1 LRPKKPQ
8 GRNLFFYQLPD
19 HSGPRLK
26 NKKRE
31 IRMSEHFAETVREP
45 SMAGGQK
52 SNPMNKDQQPGGEH
66 IVVFVLDEP
75 RYALLLSSVERV
87 VRAVEITPLPKGP
100 EIVLGI
106 INVQG
111 RIVPVI
117 DVRRRFR
124 LPEREMELDDRFIIA
139 STPKRLVALVVDSVA
154 GVRELADRQM
164 VSVER
169 SLPFAEYLKGVAKL
183 EDNLVLIH
191 DLDQFLSL
199 DEEKALDAALAGD
212 QT

>member
-1 LRPKKPQ
+1 MI
-8 GRNLFFYQLPD
+8 
-19 HSGPRLK
+19 
-26 NKKRE
+26 KRE
-31 IRMSEHFAETVREP
+31 PITVLPVEDAADHAETERRDL
-45 SMAGGQK
+45 AK
-52 SNPMNKDQQPGGEH
+52 SRAANRVV
-66 IVVFVLDEP
+66 IVVFTLDEP
-75 RYALLLSSVERV
+75 RYALLLSAVERV
-87 VRAVEITPLPKGP
+87 VRAVEMTPLPKAP

-117 DVRRRFR
+117 DVRKRFR
-124 LPEREMELDDRFIIA
+124 LPAREMELEDRFIIA
-139 STPKRLVALVVDSVA
+139 STPRRPVALVVDSVA
-154 GVRELADRQM
+154 GVRELADGQM
-164 VSVER
+164 VCVER

-199 DEEKALDAALAGD
+199 DEEKVLNAALAAG